1 MQAIVVDTISSS
13 EDVRAVK
20 SIIQRGIAVI
30 ATAEAICL
38 SSLINNPELNS
49 LLGEPQH
56 AGASKMQARCVLKNR
71 FPSGS

>member
-49 LLGEPQH
+49 FLGEPQH
-56 AGASKMQARCVLKNR
+56 VGMQARCVLKNR

>member
-56 AGASKMQARCVLKNR
+56 VGASKMQARYVLKIR